1 MLPPRALPHAA
12 AVLDETRQH
21 KPKGRKKAAAANAG
35 LMTISELPGA
45 DDYEKIASAQLLM
58 RYGLLELTK
67 TKSVGKAS
75 SRLDKKKK
83 KKKER
88 MKAEAGKGEL

>member
-1 MLPPRALPHAA
+1 M
-12 AVLDETRQH
+12 LDETRQH

-83 KKKER
+83 KKKKKER

>member
-1 MLPPRALPHAA
+1 
-12 AVLDETRQH
+12 
-21 KPKGRKKAAAANAG
+21 
-35 LMTISELPGA
+35 MTISELPGA

>member
-1 MLPPRALPHAA
+1 M
-12 AVLDETRQH
+12 LDETRQH

>member
-1 MLPPRALPHAA
+1 M
-12 AVLDETRQH
+12 
-21 KPKGRKKAAAANAG
+21 GR
-35 LMTISELPGA
+35 TSLPGV

-83 KKKER
+83 ER

>member
-1 MLPPRALPHAA
+1 MLN
-12 AVLDETRQH
+12 ETRQH